1 MTYRSRLVP
10 LCFPGLVVAL
20 IMALTPSAARAA
32 DVPTRA
38 IADPSIDHS
47 VMDQT
52 ADPCGNFFRYACG
65 GWIDANPIP
74 ADESRWG
81 LDSVLALQ
89 NRDKLRA
96 ILEKAEAQPTPE
108 TQKIGDFYASCMDE
122 AGIEKLGLAPLKPIL
137 DRIDAM
143 TSKDQLPSVLG
154 ELHRDGV
161 DALFDF
167 GAGQDAKD
175 AESEIAIAYQGGI
188 GLPDRDYYLK
198 TDAASVK
205 LRNDYQAHIAR
216 IFVLSGEDAAV
227 ADEHA
232 KTVLKFETAL
242 AKGAMDRVA
251 RRDPQQTYH
260 KLDRAEL
267 SALTPGFDWA
277 AYFSAVG
284 APPVQ
289 VVDVSEKKFFPSA
302 AHLIAETDL
311 ADLKTYLKWHA
322 INGAAAWLPKAM
334 VDENFAFFG
343 TRLTGATENKPRWKR
358 CVDIVDEALGEDL
371 GRAYVADAY
380 PPEAKTGTEA
390 MVQAITDTF
399 EADLKGLDWMS
410 PETKAKALVKLAQ
423 MRKKLGYP
431 DHWRDY
437 SAMTVTRGDM
447 LGNASRAAGFELQR
461 ELNKIG
467 KPVDRSEWEMSP
479 PTVNAY
485 YDPQMNDINLPAGIL
500 QPPFFSPKYDDAVNF
515 GATAGGT
522 VGHEMTHGFDD
533 EGRQYDGHGNLTDW
547 WTKADAVKFNQRAQC
562 VVDQYSGYVAVD
574 DIHINGKLTLG
585 ENVADLGGVRLGYV
599 ALMNILAKKP
609 VGPIGGFTPAQR
621 YFIAYAQSWCGATR
635 PEAIRL
641 RTATDPHS
649 PPQFRVNGVVSDMPE
664 FRAAFAC
671 KADAPM
677 VAKKVCRVW

>member
-1 MTYRSRLVP
+1 LVP